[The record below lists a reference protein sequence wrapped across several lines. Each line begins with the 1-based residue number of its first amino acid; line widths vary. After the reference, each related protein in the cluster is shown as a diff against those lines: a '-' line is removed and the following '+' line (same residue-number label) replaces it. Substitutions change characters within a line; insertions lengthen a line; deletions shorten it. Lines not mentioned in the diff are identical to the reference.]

1 LFFPTSGSHDGDARC
16 PARHAGL
23 PSQFIGVAPP
33 KEHSTVYIDDSTC
46 EAVRH
51 PLDCCDDCNMVVLQ
65 TIFATHAGEGGL
77 GLEVKGEGA
86 TARDEAKIDK
96 AVDDWYAWGG
106 GGF

>member
-1 LFFPTSGSHDGDARC
+1 
-16 PARHAGL
+16 
-23 PSQFIGVAPP
+23 
-33 KEHSTVYIDDSTC
+33 
-46 EAVRH
+46 
-51 PLDCCDDCNMVVLQ
+51 MVVLQ